1 MIASGCQKK
10 FFLDNDAI
18 IWQHSAMMK
27 VMEINGVKAVIA
39 FDPEI
44 NMFRGE
50 FVGLNGGADF
60 YSTDIAGLRR
70 EGETSLQ
77 VFLGMCAEEGV
88 SPYRK
93 TLGRLNLRLSQELY
107 DKAAT
112 MAGASGKSLN
122 AWIADVIR
130 QTDYALIR

>member
-1 MIASGCQKK
+1 
-10 FFLDNDAI
+10 
-18 IWQHSAMMK
+18 MK
-27 VMEINGVKAVIA
+27 NVMEINGVKAVIA

-60 YSTDIAGLRR
+60 YSTDIDGLRR
-70 EGETSLQ
+70 EGETSLK
-77 VFLGMCAEEGV
+77 VFLDMCAEEGV

-93 TLGRLNLRLSQELY
+93 TSGRLNIRLSQELY

-112 MAGASGKSLN
+112 LANASGKSLN

-130 QTDYALIR
+130 HTDDVLTH

>member
-1 MIASGCQKK
+1 
-10 FFLDNDAI
+10 
-18 IWQHSAMMK
+18 MMN

-60 YSTDIAGLRR
+60 YSTDIDGLRL
-70 EGETSLQ
+70 EGETSLK
-77 VFLGMCAEEGV
+77 VFLDMCAEEVV

-93 TLGRLNLRLSQELY
+93 TSGRLNLRLSQELY

-112 MAGASGKSLN
+112 LANASGKSLN

-130 QTDYALIR
+130 HTDDVLTH

>member
-1 MIASGCQKK
+1 
-10 FFLDNDAI
+10 
-18 IWQHSAMMK
+18 MK
-27 VMEINGVKAVIA
+27 NVMEINGVKAVIA

-60 YSTDIAGLRR
+60 YSTDIDGLRR
-70 EGETSLQ
+70 EGETSLK
-77 VFLGMCAEEGV
+77 VFLDMCVEEGV

-93 TLGRLNLRLSQELY
+93 TSGRLNLRLSQELY

-112 MAGASGKSLN
+112 LAKASGKSVN

-130 QTDYALIR
+130 HTDDVLTH

>member
-1 MIASGCQKK
+1 
-10 FFLDNDAI
+10 
-18 IWQHSAMMK
+18 MMN

-60 YSTDIAGLRR
+60 YSTDIDGLRR
-70 EGETSLQ
+70 EGEISLK
-77 VFLGMCAEEGV
+77 VFLDMCAEEGV

-93 TLGRLNLRLSQELY
+93 TSGRLNLRLSQELY
-107 DKAAT
+107 NKAAT
-112 MAGASGKSLN
+112 MAKASGKSLN
-122 AWIADVIR
+122 AWIVDVIR
-130 QTDYALIR
+130 HTDDVLTR

>member
-1 MIASGCQKK
+1 MT
-10 FFLDNDAI
+10 N
-18 IWQHSAMMK
+18 

-50 FVGLNGGADF
+50 FVGLNGGTDF
-60 YSTDIAGLRR
+60 YSTDIDGLRR
-70 EGETSLQ
+70 EGETSLK
-77 VFLGMCAEEGV
+77 VFLDMCAEEGV

-93 TLGRLNLRLSQELY
+93 TSGRLNLRLSQELY

-112 MAGASGKSLN
+112 MAKASGKSLN

-130 QTDYALIR
+130 HTDDVLTH

>member
-1 MIASGCQKK
+1 
-10 FFLDNDAI
+10 
-18 IWQHSAMMK
+18 MMN

-60 YSTDIAGLRR
+60 YSTDIDGLRR
-70 EGETSLQ
+70 EGETSLK
-77 VFLGMCAEEGV
+77 VFFDMCAEEGV

-93 TLGRLNLRLSQELY
+93 TSGRLNLRLSQELY

-112 MAGASGKSLN
+112 LANASGKSLN

-130 QTDYALIR
+130 HTDDVLSR

>member
-1 MIASGCQKK
+1 
-10 FFLDNDAI
+10 
-18 IWQHSAMMK
+18 MK
-27 VMEINGVKAVIA
+27 NVMEISGVKAVIA

-60 YSTDIAGLRR
+60 YSTDINGLRR
-70 EGETSLQ
+70 EGETSLK
-77 VFLGMCAEEGV
+77 VFLDICAEEGV

-93 TLGRLNLRLSQELY
+93 TSGRLNLRLSQELY

-112 MAGASGKSLN
+112 LAKASGKSVN

-130 QTDYALIR
+130 HTDTV

>member
-1 MIASGCQKK
+1 MVGKEWSEV
-10 FFLDNDAI
+10 
-18 IWQHSAMMK
+18 MK
-27 VMEINGVKAVIA
+27 NVMEINGVKAVIA

-60 YSTDIAGLRR
+60 YSTDIDGLRR
-70 EGETSLQ
+70 EGETSLK
-77 VFLGMCAEEGV
+77 VFLDMCTEEGV

-93 TLGRLNLRLSQELY
+93 TSGRLNLRLSQELY

-112 MAGASGKSLN
+112 LAKASGKSVN

-130 QTDYALIR
+130 HTDDVLSH

>member
-1 MIASGCQKK
+1 M
-10 FFLDNDAI
+10 LN
-18 IWQHSAMMK
+18 

-60 YSTDIAGLRR
+60 YSTDIDGLRR
-70 EGETSLQ
+70 EGETSLK
-77 VFLGMCAEEGV
+77 VFLDMCAEEGV

-93 TLGRLNLRLSQELY
+93 TSGRLNLRLSQELY
-107 DKAAT
+107 DKATTLAN
-112 MAGASGKSLN
+112 ASGKSLN

-130 QTDYALIR
+130 HTDDVLTH

>member
-1 MIASGCQKK
+1 
-10 FFLDNDAI
+10 
-18 IWQHSAMMK
+18 MK
-27 VMEINGVKAVIA
+27 NVMEINGVKAVIA

-60 YSTDIAGLRR
+60 YSTDIDGLRR
-70 EGETSLQ
+70 EGETSLK
-77 VFLGMCAEEGV
+77 VFLDMCAEEGV

-93 TLGRLNLRLSQELY
+93 TSGRLNLRLSPELY

-112 MAGASGKSLN
+112 LAKASGKSVN

-130 QTDYALIR
+130 HTDDVLTH

>member
-1 MIASGCQKK
+1 
-10 FFLDNDAI
+10 
-18 IWQHSAMMK
+18 MK
-27 VMEINGVKAVIA
+27 NVMEINGVKAVIA

-60 YSTDIAGLRR
+60 YSTDIDGLRR
-70 EGETSLQ
+70 EGETSLK
-77 VFLGMCAEEGV
+77 VFLDMCAEEGV

-93 TLGRLNLRLSQELY
+93 TSGRLNLRLSQELY

-112 MAGASGKSLN
+112 LAKASGKSVN

-130 QTDYALIR
+130 NTDDVLTH

>member
-1 MIASGCQKK
+1 
-10 FFLDNDAI
+10 
-18 IWQHSAMMK
+18 MK
-27 VMEINGVKAVIA
+27 NVMEINGVKAVIA

-60 YSTDIAGLRR
+60 YSTDIDGLRR
-70 EGETSLQ
+70 EGETSLK
-77 VFLGMCAEEGV
+77 VFLDMCAEEGV

-93 TLGRLNLRLSQELY
+93 TSGRLNLRLSQELY

-112 MAGASGKSLN
+112 LAKASGKSVN
-122 AWIADVIR
+122 AWVADVIR
-130 QTDYALIR
+130 HTDDVLTH

>member
-1 MIASGCQKK
+1 
-10 FFLDNDAI
+10 
-18 IWQHSAMMK
+18 MK
-27 VMEINGVKAVIA
+27 NVMEINGVKAVIA

-50 FVGLNGGADF
+50 FVGLNGGGDF
-60 YSTDIAGLRR
+60 YSTDIDGLRR
-70 EGETSLQ
+70 EGEISLK
-77 VFLGMCAEEGV
+77 VFLDMCAEEGI

-93 TLGRLNLRLSQELY
+93 TSGRLNLRLSQELY

-112 MAGASGKSLN
+112 LAKASGKSVN

-130 QTDYALIR
+130 HTDDVLTR

>member
-1 MIASGCQKK
+1 
-10 FFLDNDAI
+10 
-18 IWQHSAMMK
+18 MMN

-50 FVGLNGGADF
+50 FVGLSGGADF

-70 EGETSLQ
+70 EGETSLK
-77 VFLGMCAEEGV
+77 VFLDMCAEEGV

-93 TLGRLNLRLSQELY
+93 TSGRLNLRLPQELY

-112 MAGASGKSLN
+112 MAKASGKSLN

-130 QTDYALIR
+130 HTDDVLTR

>member
-1 MIASGCQKK
+1 
-10 FFLDNDAI
+10 
-18 IWQHSAMMK
+18 MMN
-27 VMEINGVKAVIA
+27 VMEINRVKAVIA

-50 FVGLNGGADF
+50 FMGLNGSADF
-60 YSTDIAGLRR
+60 YSTDIDGLRR
-70 EGETSLQ
+70 EGETSLKT
-77 VFLGMCAEEGV
+77 FLDMCAEQGV

-93 TLGRLNLRLSQELY
+93 TSGRLNLRLSQELY

-112 MAGASGKSLN
+112 LAKASGKSLN

-130 QTDYALIR
+130 HTDDVLIH

>member
-1 MIASGCQKK
+1 
-10 FFLDNDAI
+10 
-18 IWQHSAMMK
+18 MMN

-60 YSTDIAGLRR
+60 YSTDINGLRR
-70 EGETSLQ
+70 EGETSLR
-77 VFLGMCAEEGV
+77 VFLDMCAEEGV

-93 TLGRLNLRLSQELY
+93 TSGRLNLRLSQELY
-107 DKAAT
+107 NKAAT
-112 MAGASGKSLN
+112 MAKASGKSLN
-122 AWIADVIR
+122 AWIVDVIR
-130 QTDYALIR
+130 HTDDVLTH

>member
-1 MIASGCQKK
+1 
-10 FFLDNDAI
+10 
-18 IWQHSAMMK
+18 MMN

-60 YSTDIAGLRR
+60 YSTDIDGLRR
-70 EGETSLQ
+70 EGETSLK
-77 VFLGMCAEEGV
+77 VFLDMCAEEGV

-93 TLGRLNLRLSQELY
+93 TSGRLNLRLSQDLY

-112 MAGASGKSLN
+112 LARASGKSLN

-130 QTDYALIR
+130 HADDVLTH

>member
-1 MIASGCQKK
+1 
-10 FFLDNDAI
+10 
-18 IWQHSAMMK
+18 MMN

-60 YSTDIAGLRR
+60 YSTNIDGLRR
-70 EGETSLQ
+70 EGETSLK
-77 VFLGMCAEEGV
+77 VFLDMCAEDGV

-93 TLGRLNLRLSQELY
+93 TSGRINLRLSQELY
-107 DKAAT
+107 EKATTLAN
-112 MAGASGKSLN
+112 ASGKSLN

-130 QTDYALIR
+130 HTDDVLTH

>member
-1 MIASGCQKK
+1 
-10 FFLDNDAI
+10 
-18 IWQHSAMMK
+18 MK
-27 VMEINGVKAVIA
+27 NVMEINGVKAVIA

-60 YSTDIAGLRR
+60 YSTDIDGLRR
-70 EGETSLQ
+70 EGETSLK
-77 VFLGMCAEEGV
+77 VFLDMCAEEGV

-93 TLGRLNLRLSQELY
+93 TSGRLNLRLSLELY

-112 MAGASGKSLN
+112 LAKASGKSVN

-130 QTDYALIR
+130 HTDDVLTH